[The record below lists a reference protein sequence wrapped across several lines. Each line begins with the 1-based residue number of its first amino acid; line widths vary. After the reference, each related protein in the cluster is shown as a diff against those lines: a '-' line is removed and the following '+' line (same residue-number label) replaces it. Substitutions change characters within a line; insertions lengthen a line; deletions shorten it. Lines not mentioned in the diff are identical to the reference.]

1 MNSNHEKDASLFEP
15 KIGFNSPLL
24 ESGDRNVAKPTK
36 AILGLGLLFAIALA
50 LYGFNVARHSSAQS
64 SVQTPIVSSSG
75 FDTAHLAPRED
86 HSFQ

>member
-1 MNSNHEKDASLFEP
+1 MDSDRKKEPSLFEP

-50 LYGFNVARHSSAQS
+50 LYGFNVARHSTAQS
-64 SVQTPIVSSSG
+64 SIQTPVASSSG